1 MITSTTC
8 FTVIFSLPFVRL
20 DKIKQY
26 ESKSGSLNE
35 EQITLIASKV
45 SIEKSLNDIESVRVQ
60 IQEIANEV

>member
-1 MITSTTC
+1 MTCDAIELGRVITSTTC

-45 SIEKSLNDIESVRVQ
+45 SIEKSSYDNGLR
-60 IQEIANEV
+60 